1 MPWGGGAW
9 LEAAGGS
16 WPAATPAATPPAV
29 AEVAVVR
36 GAPADGGREWALLNC
51 CRAALVDGDLVEGVL
66 SDEVLFCCTGDPLL
80 AKLKTW
86 PAAVVA
92 IFRSAL
98 NMLPM

>member
-1 MPWGGGAW
+1 MYTGLTSSLERKVLIMPWGGGAW
-9 LEAAGGS
+9 
-16 WPAATPAATPPAV
+16 
-29 AEVAVVR
+29 AVVR